1 MLTQEENVMLTQTG
15 PGTPMGALFRRFWLP
30 VMLATELPGPDC
42 DPKRLRVLSEDLI
55 AFKDSS
61 GRVGV
66 VDAYCPHR
74 GAPMFFGRNEEDGL
88 RCVYHG
94 WKFDVEGSCTD
105 LPNAPEGETFKN
117 KVTITAYP
125 AVEKGGAIW
134 VYMGPKDRVPPLPGY
149 RFMDL
154 PDAHRYTWK
163 MHIECNYFQ
172 SLEGDLDASHA
183 NFLHSTLGDQ
193 ANNPRIRVRRATQ
206 AAIADRMPRYYQVED
221 TDYGVMNVTT
231 RTGGEGK
238 LRVGMGHWVM
248 PTTTTSGSDRVVSQ
262 NNIRVPIDDGNC
274 MFWRIRYNPNEPLTD
289 KELWEAKHGGF
300 LYPPLIPGTFTGV
313 DNMHNDYNIDR
324 VMQRNYN
331 YTGIKSFSTQDT
343 ALIEDQ
349 RGAIMDRTV
358 ERLVSSDESIIRV
371 RRHILKAARDLME
384 GRELE
389 EPFRP
394 QGWAVRNVQFDVD
407 ETASVDDA
415 VAGRLAAAGR
425 A

>member
-1 MLTQEENVMLTQTG
+1 MLTQAENDMLTQTG
-15 PGTPMGALFRRFWLP
+15 PGTPMGELFRRFWLP
-30 VMLATELPGPDC
+30 VMLADELPGPDC
-42 DPKRLRVLSEDLI
+42 DPKRLRVLCEDLI

-61 GRVGV
+61 GQVGV

-94 WKFDVEGSCTD
+94 WKFDVTGACTD

-125 AVEKGGAIW
+125 AAEKGGAIW
-134 VYMGPKDRVPPLPGY
+134 VYMGPRDKQPPLPGY

-154 PDAHRYTWK
+154 PNTHRYTWK

-193 ANNPRIRVRRATQ
+193 ANNPRINVRRSDM
-206 AAIADRMPRYYQVED
+206 AALQDRMPRYAIIED
-221 TDYGVMNVTT
+221 TEYGVMNVTT
-231 RTGGEGK
+231 RAGAPGRT
-238 LRVGMGHWVM
+238 RVNIGHWVM
-248 PTTTTSGSDRVVSQ
+248 PSTTTAGSDRVVSQ
-262 NNIRVPIDDGNC
+262 NNIRVPIDDKNC
-274 MFWRIRYNPNEPLTD
+274 MFWRIRYNPTEPLSD

-300 LYPPLIPGTFTGV
+300 LYPPLIPGTFTGI

-324 VMQRNYN
+324 VMQRNYS
-331 YTGIKSFSTQDT
+331 YSGIKSFSTQDT

-349 RGAIMDRTV
+349 RGPIMDRTA

-371 RRHILKAARDLME
+371 RRHLLKAARELME
-384 GRELE
+384 GQ
-389 EPFRP
+389 EPEAAFQP
-394 QGWAVRNVQFDVD
+394 AGYAVR
-407 ETASVDDA
+407 TAQLDIEEGGSVEDA
-415 VAGRLAAAGR
+415 VQSRLAAVGR